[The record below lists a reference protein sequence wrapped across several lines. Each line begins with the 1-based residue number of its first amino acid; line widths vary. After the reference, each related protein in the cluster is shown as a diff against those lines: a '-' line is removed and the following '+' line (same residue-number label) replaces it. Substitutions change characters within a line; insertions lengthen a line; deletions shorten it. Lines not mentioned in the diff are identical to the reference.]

1 MQFINYFF
9 ASLISYSGFLIGMLL
24 ARIAPEEQKP
34 LEKHLIFLRK
44 LLLSAI
50 FVFLMF
56 YFFNNPANLVIPII
70 YVVFLFFIEY
80 RINDLL
86 KKSIIIYQLLG
97 IIFFLSSK
105 NANLF
110 AIESSLIFLYGLP
123 TSSLLCNQYNKR
135 EKNRYK
141 LIFYNS
147 GFVIIAILLF
157 FV

>member
-9 ASLISYSGFLIGMLL
+9 AALVSYSGLLIGILL
-24 ARIAPEEQKP
+24 AKIAPEEQKP
-34 LEKHLIFLRK
+34 LEKYFIFSRK

-50 FVFLMF
+50 FVFLVF
-56 YFFNNPANLVIPII
+56 YFFNNYANLVISII

-80 RINDLL
+80 RINDSL
-86 KKSIIIYQLLG
+86 KKSIIVYQLLG

-110 AIESSLIFLYGLP
+110 AIESSLVFLYGLP
-123 TSSLLCNQYNKR
+123 TASLIYNKQK
-135 EKNRYK
+135 KNQNHYK

-147 GFVIIAILLF
+147 GFVIITTLLF

>member
-56 YFFNNPANLVIPII
+56 YFFNSYANLIISIVYVI
-70 YVVFLFFIEY
+70 FLFFIEY
-80 RINDLL
+80 WINGLL
-86 KKSIIIYQLLG
+86 KKSIIIYQMLG

-123 TSSLLCNQYNKR
+123 TSSLLCNQHNKR
-135 EKNRYK
+135 KKNHYK

-147 GFVIIAILLF
+147 GFIIIAILLF